1 MGLLYL
7 EIMREGFLV
16 FGSVSEALFLRD
28 ASSEVARLLSAL
40 PARLHRAGMLVANLI
55 RLAGPSNSSTPSD
68 TSESRRTGRL
78 AIAV

>member
-1 MGLLYL
+1 MVLLYFKL
-7 EIMREGFLV
+7 MREACLV
-16 FGSVSEALFLRD
+16 FGCMSEALFLRD
-28 ASSEVARLLSAL
+28 ASSKVARLLSAL

-68 TSESRRTGRL
+68 TSEARRTGRL